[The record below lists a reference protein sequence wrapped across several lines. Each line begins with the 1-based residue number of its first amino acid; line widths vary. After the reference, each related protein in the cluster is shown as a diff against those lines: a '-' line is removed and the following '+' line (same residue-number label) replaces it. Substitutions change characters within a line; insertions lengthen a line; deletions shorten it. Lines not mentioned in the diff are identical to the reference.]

1 MHPWESDIVSFFH
14 QLAFKLIDPKAYHRT
29 SPLTTQVPEDIL
41 ESTKNSN
48 EPAPKGKDLENTELS
63 FQNLSVSSHTS
74 LLVKATPSAGT
85 SSMMSVA
92 REDTG
97 GVVQKFANSGEE
109 DTDVPQEKEVPK
121 KKVVRKKVIR
131 KVKKR
136 ERSITSVP
144 LMEKGLG
151 DV

>member
-1 MHPWESDIVSFFH
+1 
-14 QLAFKLIDPKAYHRT
+14 
-29 SPLTTQVPEDIL
+29 L

-48 EPAPKGKDLENTELS
+48 GPAPEEKDLENTELS
-63 FQNLSVSSHTS
+63 FQNLSVSSHTG

-85 SSMMSVA
+85 SSMMSA
-92 REDTG
+92 G
-97 GVVQKFANSGEE
+97 GVVQKFADSGEE
-109 DTDVPQEKEVPK
+109 DTYAPQEKEVPK

-131 KVKKR
+131 KVKKQ
-136 ERSITSVP
+136 ERSVTSAP